1 MSSFP
6 LHSIG
11 ECNDSDIRLVGGSNE
26 TEGRVE
32 VCIYGEWGTVCDDL
46 WSIQDAHV
54 VCRQLGYPSGSKLL
68 HPHSQLHFNCAILH
82 SLSTSPAAQAR
93 GNAYFGAGTGRIN
106 MDNVRCTGVES
117 SLTSCPFVAD
127 HNCVHSEDAS
137 VICGEAECTKGDIR
151 LINGST
157 PYEGL
162 VQVCYNGVWG
172 TVCDDYWD
180 TNDAMV
186 ACRQLGFSPNRM
198 FS

>member
-1 MSSFP
+1 MKPKEELRYAYTESGVQSVMICGVYKM
-6 LHSIG
+6 HMWSA
-11 ECNDSDIRLVGGSNE
+11 GSLAIP
-26 TEGRVE
+26 VE
-32 VCIYGEWGTVCDDL
+32 VSC
-46 WSIQDAHV
+46 
-54 VCRQLGYPSGSKLL
+54 
-68 HPHSQLHFNCAILH
+68 FNCAILH
-82 SLSTSPAAQAR
+82 SLSTFLAAQAR

-106 MDNVRCTGVES
+106 MDNVRCTGIES

-172 TVCDDYWD
+172 TVCDDYWG

-186 ACRQLGFSPNRM
+186 ACRQLGFSPNSM
-198 FS
+198 SS